1 MPASSP
7 RLPSPHDCG
16 SIIIQVLHEAI
27 EARAFCCRQAAAPGG
42 RPGKASRFV
51 GLSKKFNRWKSLIK
65 VCGRR
70 KELGS
75 FLGEEEAA
83 RCYDRH
89 SVLAWG
95 ARCISADSL
104 ISLMR
109 CTQVNPF
116 DILLTYGYLD
126 HTPLVSTL
134 GPSHAGRTSTILG
147 LITFSGRNGGFVN
160 VRQKSTF
167 VNTLSFLWDENAI
180 I

>member
-7 RLPSPHDCG
+7 GASSPLDYG
-16 SIIIQVLHEAI
+16 SIIIESLHEAI
-27 EARAFCCRQAAAPGG
+27 LEARAFCCRPAGAPAG

-109 CTQVNPF
+109 CTQVHSF
-116 DILLTYGYLD
+116 DILLTCKSLD
-126 HTPLVSTL
+126 DTRGVYP
-134 GPSHAGRTSTILG
+134 
-147 LITFSGRNGGFVN
+147 
-160 VRQKSTF
+160 
-167 VNTLSFLWDENAI
+167 
-180 I
+180 